1 MQWQNVFIYTK
12 YAAMQMVAVAIA
24 IAHWLKQINANAY
37 KTINA

>member
-24 IAHWLKQINANAY
+24 HWLKQINANAY